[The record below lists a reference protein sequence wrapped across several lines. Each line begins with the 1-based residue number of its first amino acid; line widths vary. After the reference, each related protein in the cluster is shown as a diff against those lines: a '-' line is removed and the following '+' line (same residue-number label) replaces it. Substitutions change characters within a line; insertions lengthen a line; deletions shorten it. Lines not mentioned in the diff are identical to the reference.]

1 MNNDLFKR
9 LQNGETPEALAEEF
23 TKALNEATAKL
34 SKNDAYETALDEA
47 AASILALFSVSPIN
61 SYIED
66 PDEVF
71 HEIKNLLREVTSEKI
86 VNAIKF
92 LLN

>member
-1 MNNDLFKR
+1 MNNNLFER
-9 LQNGETPEALAEEF
+9 LQNGETPEALAAEF

-34 SKNDAYETALDEA
+34 SKNKDYETALDEA
-47 AASILALFSVSPIN
+47 TTSILTLFTLSPIN

-71 HEIKNLLREVTSEKI
+71 LEIKNLLRELTSKKT
-86 VNAIKF
+86 IKF